1 MWPRRPTAQH
11 ASHRAGRKLA
21 SATAHVRR
29 AALRDGSARSL
40 HPMSAVA
47 CSLTVQCSP
56 LRHPRALAG
65 SPHAVPARPRWP
77 PARCVLCPVPTPN
90 SHSPRFHTAPRA
102 GRARTQSCPRGTAP
116 GHQQVL
122 RLRLAVL
129 RQVRVHARAAVDGK
143 LSGEHGAIVIGIN
156 EEEEEGVAQ
165 VVDGEPQQHV
175 VHIQQVQQ

>member
-1 MWPRRPTAQH
+1 
-11 ASHRAGRKLA
+11 
-21 SATAHVRR
+21 
-29 AALRDGSARSL
+29 
-40 HPMSAVA
+40 
-47 CSLTVQCSP
+47 
-56 LRHPRALAG
+56 
-65 SPHAVPARPRWP
+65 
-77 PARCVLCPVPTPN
+77 
-90 SHSPRFHTAPRA
+90 
-102 GRARTQSCPRGTAP
+102 
-116 GHQQVL
+116 VL